1 MNTTTPHTRTLPV
14 HAAPREEHPESPETP
29 ERSGDGSEMSELAR
43 HGDPSAAKKTT
54 SEETAT
60 GRRGSGVEWV
70 RPSDLLAARLGRV
83 AGQGIDFQAELA
95 RRARRVPGH
104 AYRGTRTVA
113 RSGVRVVS
121 ERARRLP
128 PVTAFGRGG
137 GAERHS
143 WVSRS
148 GIGLG

>member
-1 MNTTTPHTRTLPV
+1 MNDTAPHTRTLPE
-14 HAAPREEHPESPETP
+14 HAAPRREDRESPETP
-29 ERSGDGSEMSELAR
+29 DRSGDEREVSKLAR
-43 HGDPSAAKKTT
+43 HGDPSAAKRTAA
-54 SEETAT
+54 EETT
-60 GRRGSGVEWV
+60 GRRRSGVEWV
-70 RPSDLLAARLGRV
+70 HPSDLLAARLGRV

-95 RRARRVPGH
+95 RRARLVPGQ
-104 AYRGTRTVA
+104 AYRGTRAVA
-113 RSGVRVVS
+113 RSGVRTVS

>member
-1 MNTTTPHTRTLPV
+1 MNTTAPRAPMLPE
-14 HAAPREEHPESPETP
+14 HAAPRREHPEPPEAP
-29 ERSGDGSEMSELAR
+29 DRSGDGSEVSELAR
-43 HGDPSAAKKTT
+43 HGDPSAAKKTAA
-54 SEETAT
+54 EETVT
-60 GRRGSGVEWV
+60 GRRRSGVEWV

-95 RRARRVPGH
+95 RRARLLPGH

-128 PVTAFGRGG
+128 PVTAFGQG

>member
-1 MNTTTPHTRTLPV
+1 MNTTDPHADTLSENNG
-14 HAAPREEHPESPETP
+14 PRREHPESPETP
-29 ERSGDGSEMSELAR
+29 ERSGDGSEVSELAR
-43 HGDPSAAKKTT
+43 HGDPSAAKKTAV
-54 SEETAT
+54 ETAT

-95 RRARRVPGH
+95 RRARLVPGQ
-104 AYRGTRTVA
+104 AYRGTRAVA

-137 GAERHS
+137 GAERYS

>member
-1 MNTTTPHTRTLPV
+1 MNDDEQRTAQLRKHPARRREDSELPDEAHGAGEGEV
-14 HAAPREEHPESPETP
+14 
-29 ERSGDGSEMSELAR
+29 SELAR
-43 HGDPSAAKKTT
+43 HGDPSATNKKTADAA
-54 SEETAT
+54 ETEK
-60 GRRGSGVEWV
+60 RRPGVEWV
-70 RPSDLLAARLGRV
+70 RPSDLLASRMGRV

-95 RRARRVPGH
+95 RRARRAPAQ
-104 AYRGTRTVA
+104 AYRGTRGVA

-121 ERARRLP
+121 ERARKLP

-137 GAERHS
+137 RERHS

>member
-70 RPSDLLAARLGRV
+70 RPPICWRPGWDGSRGRASTSRQSSPAAPAASPATHTAVLAPW
-83 AGQGIDFQAELA
+83 
-95 RRARRVPGH
+95 PGP
-104 AYRGTRTVA
+104 GC
-113 RSGVRVVS
+113 G
-121 ERARRLP
+121 
-128 PVTAFGRGG
+128 
-137 GAERHS
+137 
-143 WVSRS
+143 W
-148 GIGLG
+148 

>member
-1 MNTTTPHTRTLPV
+1 MNTTAPHTPMSPE
-14 HAAPREEHPESPETP
+14 HAAPRREHPEMPETP
-29 ERSGDGSEMSELAR
+29 DRSGDGREVSELAR
-43 HGDPSAAKKTT
+43 HVDPSAAKKTAV
-54 SEETAT
+54 ETAT
-60 GRRGSGVEWV
+60 GRRRSGVEWV
-70 RPSDLLAARLGRV
+70 RPSDLLAVRLGRV

-95 RRARRVPGH
+95 RRARLVPGQ

-143 WVSRS
+143 WVSRF